1 MFTILNPC
9 LEKEVFNFGGLP
21 TTNLKQCK
29 QISALAQGSMAKL
42 PDQGTT
48 PAQLEKVW
56 QNNVIQLRFSIIYLI
71 FEMQRCF
78 LNLKN

>member
-9 LEKEVFNFGGLP
+9 LDKEVFKFGG
-21 TTNLKQCK
+21 LKQCK